1 MLQIYHFE
9 IGLKFQPFIRKISE
23 CFLQT
28 ASDLSPTTHRDL
40 KIKNALCC
48 HVGFYLLKNL
58 IKGRQLTFLSQ
69 FLTIEPEKGPAK
81 TSMCRIIL

>member
-9 IGLKFQPFIRKISE
+9 IGLKFQPFIRKTTK

-81 TSMCRIIL
+81 SMCRIVL

>member
-9 IGLKFQPFIRKISE
+9 IGMKFQPFIRKISK

-28 ASDLSPTTHRDL
+28 ASDLSLTTHRDL

-58 IKGRQLTFLSQ
+58 IKGRQLTQYNIF
-69 FLTIEPEKGPAK
+69 G
-81 TSMCRIIL
+81 